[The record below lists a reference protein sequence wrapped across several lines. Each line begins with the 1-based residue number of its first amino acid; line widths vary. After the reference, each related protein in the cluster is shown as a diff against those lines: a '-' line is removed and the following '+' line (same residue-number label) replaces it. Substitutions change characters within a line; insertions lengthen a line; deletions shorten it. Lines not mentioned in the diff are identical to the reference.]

1 VARFSFLLFSNKRPR
16 EKKQETLYISKTLCE
31 RGFSRKVRNIQIF
44 KRKKISKNEERDNH
58 SAAIVKKYLKIQ
70 ILMNLLDLCTLVR
83 DGRVC
88 ALKFIEIRPII
99 GTTRFTFSI
108 VFFYFSISQ
117 LLYVNR

>member
-1 VARFSFLLFSNKRPR
+1 MARFSFLLFSNKRPR
-16 EKKQETLYISKTLCE
+16 EKKQETLYVSKTLCE

-44 KRKKISKNEERDNH
+44 KRKKISKNEDRDNH
-58 SAAIVKKYLKIQ
+58 SAAIGKKYLKIQ
-70 ILMNLLDLCTLVR
+70 NLMNLLDLCTLVR

-108 VFFYFSISQ
+108 VFFIFRSH
-117 LLYVNR
+117 NFTM